1 MNIWLEIAIAFV
13 ASSGFWA
20 LITNLINRKS
30 ASTKML
36 IGLGHDRIISL
47 GMSYIDRGWI
57 TEEEYDNLINYLYMP
72 YAKLGGNGT
81 AERVMKGVEK
91 LPIRKSQYLLEDDKE
106 DRL

>member
-1 MNIWLEIAIAFV
+1 MNIWVEIAIAFI

-20 LITNLINRKS
+20 LITNLINRRS

-57 TEEEYDNLINYLYMP
+57 TEEEYDNLINYLYTP

-91 LPIRKSQYLLEDDKE
+91 LPIRKSQYWPGDEKE
-106 DRL
+106 DSK

>member
-20 LITNLINRKS
+20 FVTHLINRRS

-36 IGLGHDRIISL
+36 IGLGHDRIIDL
-47 GMSYIDRGWI
+47 GMRYIDRGWI
-57 TEEEYDNLINYLYMP
+57 TEEEYDNLVNYLYMP

-91 LPIRKSQYLLEDDKE
+91 LPIRKSQYWFEDDKQE
-106 DRL
+106 SK

>member
-1 MNIWLEIAIAFV
+1 MNIWLEILIAFV

-36 IGLGHDRIISL
+36 IGLGHDRIIAL
-47 GMSYIDRGWI
+47 GMSYIERGWV
-57 TEEEYDNLINYLYMP
+57 TEEEYDNLVNYLYTP

-91 LPIRKSQYLLEDDKE
+91 LPIRKSQYWSESDEDKE
-106 DRL
+106 